1 MRQLSEGGGASH
13 TPTPPADAKPPHQ
26 LADNSHHPAE
36 ATVAGTGADNVGQ
49 KRAGQPLFRQ
59 LAVEAAS
66 GTQIGEP
73 MQSYWRGVTVFTVAA
88 FALVGALVAFL
99 TTVEYSPV
107 YRVPSYTDVP
117 GGLIRLRAPVDGT
130 VTTIAVKEGAGV
142 HRGDLLAVIG
152 SDRLLADGG
161 SRHLALTRKLSDER
175 DMLEREIEAGKR
187 EAAAQLAMVDR
198 RIAGLRSERQTL
210 RADIQSREQ
219 LLVSLSAQSDQLASV
234 AAQGYATRIQASQ
247 KHDELNAQESRL
259 ATSRGALA
267 RVERDV
273 ETSEAERKLVD
284 ARLVGLIESRRRS
297 SGELDRRILQNDAET
312 TQLIQAPQQGVV
324 SSALIA
330 EGQSVVSGQ
339 ALFAIA
345 PSGGP
350 LIVRLLIP
358 ARAAGSVTPGMTV
371 SLVFRAYPQEKFG
384 QFAAHVES
392 VSDIPSM
399 PTDIPQMNS
408 VSEPVFVAVAA
419 LPAELR
425 SPAGQLLKL
434 KPGMLVDALVPV
446 ERRTIMEWL
455 LDPILRTFNESA
467 ASDRR

>member
-1 MRQLSEGGGASH
+1 MRQLSEGGGTSH
-13 TPTPPADAKPPHQ
+13 TPTPPAHTGTPHQ
-26 LADNSHHPAE
+26 LANDSQPPA
-36 ATVAGTGADNVGQ
+36 ARTAAGSGGDDPGQ
-49 KRAGQPLFRQ
+49 KRTDQPLFRQ

-88 FALVGALVAFL
+88 FALVGVLVAFIA
-99 TTVEYSPV
+99 TVEYSPV

-130 VTTIAVKEGAGV
+130 VTKIAVKEGAGV

-161 SRHLALTRKLSDER
+161 SRHLALTRKLGEER
-175 DMLEREIEAGKR
+175 DMLEREIEAGRK
-187 EAAAQLAMVDR
+187 EAAAQLAMIDR
-198 RIAGLRSERQTL
+198 RIAGLRSERRTL
-210 RADIQSREQ
+210 QADIQSREQ
-219 LLVSLSAQSDQLASV
+219 LIVSLSAQSDQLASV
-234 AAQGYATRIQASQ
+234 AAQGYATRIQAAQ
-247 KHDELNAQESRL
+247 KHDEVNAQESRL
-259 ATSRGALA
+259 ASSRGTLA

-284 ARLVGLIESRRRS
+284 SRLVGLIESRRRS

-312 TQLIQAPQQGVV
+312 TQLIQAPQQGTV

-345 PSGGP
+345 PTGGP
-350 LIVRLLIP
+350 MIVRLLVP
-358 ARAAGSVTPGMTV
+358 ARAAGSVTPGITV
-371 SLVFRAYPQEKFG
+371 NLVFRAYPQEKFG

-399 PTDIPQMNS
+399 PTDIPQMNP
-408 VSEPVFVAVAA
+408 VSEPVFVAVAS

-434 KPGMLVDALVPV
+434 KPGMLADALVPV
-446 ERRTIMEWL
+446 ERRTILEWL